1 MQAGHFTD
9 WADYRGFACRRTAE
23 WRRPGPGC
31 RPQPTRLRCA
41 ASDASQPR
49 SQHHEPDDNW
59 ITEICDDG
67 GSAFSL
73 KGRGRQ
79 AFEQQSPFQ
88 KVEVFDTTSY
98 GKLMLIDGCT
108 MVSTR
113 DNFLYHEM
121 MSHPVLFSHRAPRRV
136 AIIGGG
142 DCGTCA
148 RCSSTRRSS
157 MHPDRH
163 RRGGDARAELHFPNF
178 ASNADPRA
186 RAAVYRRHPVDE
198 RRRAQL
204 TGCDHR
210 RLDRPDRSRRV
221 LFTPEFYR
229 ACHRA
234 LDDGGMVVQQSES
247 PLIHMAIL
255 ERMYRSL
262 QAADFADARTLFFP
276 QPIYPTGWWSATIGA
291 KNGRLDDFRDADVAA
306 RPSKPLTTTPPD
318 PSRGVCRAG
327 VLPQGARILAPR
339 VAEVPGHRF
348 RGARSGTTLKSAPPG
363 R

>member
-1 MQAGHFTD
+1 MSLTD
-9 WADYRGFACRRTAE
+9 E
-23 WRRPGPGC
+23 
-31 RPQPTRLRCA
+31 
-41 ASDASQPR
+41 
-49 SQHHEPDDNW
+49 W
-59 ITEICDDG
+59 ITEICEDY

-73 KGRGRQ
+73 KGRGRV
-79 AFEQQSPFQ
+79 FEQQSPFQ

-108 MVSTR
+108 MVSSR

-121 MSHPVLFSHRAPRRV
+121 MSHPVLFTHRAPRRV

-142 DCGTCA
+142 DCGTLREVLKHPEVEHA
-148 RCSSTRRSS
+148 VQIDIDEVVTR
-157 MHPDRH
+157 
-163 RRGGDARAELHFPNF
+163 AAELHFPELC

-186 RAAVYRRHPVDE
+186 ELLFIDGIQWMKDAAPNSLDVIIVDSTDPIGPGE
-198 RRRAQL
+198 
-204 TGCDHR
+204 
-210 RLDRPDRSRRV
+210 V

-229 ACHRA
+229 ACHSA

-291 KNGRLDDFRDADVAA
+291 KNSRLDDFRSADVAA
-306 RPSKPLTTTPPD
+306 RAFETTYYNAEIH
-318 PSRGVCRAG
+318 RAAFAQ
-327 VLPQGARILAPR
+327 PEFFRKARASWLA
-339 VAEVPGHRF
+339 
-348 RGARSGTTLKSAPPG
+348 G